1 MVRSPDRGECQKG
14 GDNNLG
20 RRLVFTIEVMRLAL
34 FIVLLLSLSWPALAR
49 QDQTQ
54 TPPAQNSPAAAQ
66 SQSGSGQPEPP
77 SAQSQTPAGEKQSPA
92 QGPPPPSQAPAQ
104 PSTPAGAQEGPATA
118 APPASA
124 KHKRKTREKKTVKT
138 KTSKSR
144 RPRKESEEKKEA
156 EATADAGPRKIVIR
170 RGGTS
175 DTGGQL
181 EPGVP
186 ESEASRQRKA
196 TEQVLQS
203 TEARVKS
210 VSGRKLTPEQ
220 QDMVRQI
227 EFYIQQA
234 RAANQEGDLGR
245 ARNLA
250 IKAHQ
255 LGDALARQ

>member
-1 MVRSPDRGECQKG
+1 
-14 GDNNLG
+14 
-20 RRLVFTIEVMRLAL
+20 MRLAL
-34 FIVLLLSLSWPALAR
+34 LTLFFLSLSWPALAR

-54 TPPAQNSPAAAQ
+54 THPAQP
-66 SQSGSGQPEPP
+66 
-77 SAQSQTPAGEKQSPA
+77 QTPSGEAQAPA

-104 PSTPAGAQEGPATA
+104 PSTPAGTQEAPATA

-124 KHKRKTREKKTVKT
+124 KRNKRISKKKSWKK
-138 KTSKSR
+138 KTSKA
-144 RPRKESEEKKEA
+144 RKPQKRSEEKKDA
-156 EATADAGPRKIVIR
+156 DATSDAGPRRIVIR

-181 EPGVP
+181 EPGAP
-186 ESEASRQRKA
+186 ESEARRQRQA
-196 TEQVLQS
+196 TEQLLQS
-203 TEARVKS
+203 TEARVKD

-227 EFYIQQA
+227 DFYIQQA
-234 RAANQEGDLGR
+234 RAANREGDLGR

-250 IKAHQ
+250 AKAHM